1 MMEKSKDSTWAS
13 SGARPSTRAR
23 SSRVSGATT
32 PAAVSS
38 ASLDRWADPYSQQLC
53 CAAASP
59 AWELHGLRGF
69 VGTESPAAVGAAYL
83 EGHVA
88 YHLRG
93 GLHYLSR
100 QDWLFYMDFVR
111 RHKGKTV

>member
-1 MMEKSKDSTWAS
+1 MYK
-13 SGARPSTRAR
+13 R
-23 SSRVSGATT
+23 
-32 PAAVSS
+32 
-38 ASLDRWADPYSQQLC
+38 Q
-53 CAAASP
+53 
-59 AWELHGLRGF
+59 
-69 VGTESPAAVGAAYL
+69 ESPAAVGAAYP

>member
-1 MMEKSKDSTWAS
+1 MYLSLIVRAFCLISPQSALDAAS
-13 SGARPSTRAR
+13 
-23 SSRVSGATT
+23 
-32 PAAVSS
+32 
-38 ASLDRWADPYSQQLC
+38 

-59 AWELHGLRGF
+59 AWKLHGLRGF
-69 VGTESPAAVGAAYL
+69 VGTESPAAVGAAYP

-111 RHKGKTV
+111 RHKGETV

>member
-1 MMEKSKDSTWAS
+1 M
-13 SGARPSTRAR
+13 
-23 SSRVSGATT
+23 SRGLGDVYK
-32 PAAVSS
+32 
-38 ASLDRWADPYSQQLC
+38 RQK
-53 CAAASP
+53 
-59 AWELHGLRGF
+59 LHGLRGF

-111 RHKGKTV
+111 RHKGETV

>member
-1 MMEKSKDSTWAS
+1 M
-13 SGARPSTRAR
+13 
-23 SSRVSGATT
+23 
-32 PAAVSS
+32 
-38 ASLDRWADPYSQQLC
+38 
-53 CAAASP
+53 
-59 AWELHGLRGF
+59 
-69 VGTESPAAVGAAYL
+69 GTESPAAVGAAYP

-111 RHKGKTV
+111 RHKGETV